1 MNYSIKT
8 AEKFKLPIASQSRTW
23 DLGPENVIARMAFA
37 VSLEIDEP
45 MDIDSLLDSKGKEY
59 PSKVLFGGLQ
69 STYEGMLCLK
79 ENIAPSHPDFKKYI
93 KGHVDRG
100 LERLLSHVGMDLSQV
115 IEHYSDR
122 QELT

>member
-1 MNYSIKT
+1 MNYTIKT

-37 VSLEIDEP
+37 VSLELDEP
-45 MDIDSLLDSKGKEY
+45 MHIDDLLDSKGKEY
-59 PSKVLFGGLQ
+59 PSKVLYGRLQ

-79 ENIAPSHPDFKKYI
+79 ESIAPSHPDFNKYV

-115 IEHYSDR
+115 IEFYSER
-122 QELT
+122 KVSA